1 MIRSSFSRLTLANRE
16 VRRACVLRVSLPSDR
31 TIVEYARDRTVNTP
45 GRNQTDVRTFDSGV
59 SERVADAMFALS
71 TPSRVQIL
79 CCLLDGAHS
88 VSELV
93 ARLGQEQSAVSHQ
106 LRVLL
111 DYSLVQVEQ
120 QGRRRLYT
128 LSDEHVVALVSAA
141 LRHVEQ
147 RSRSGRRGSSRT
159 GTTVAA
165 AAAEE

>member
-1 MIRSSFSRLTLANRE
+1 MG
-16 VRRACVLRVSLPSDR
+16 
-31 TIVEYARDRTVNTP
+31 YARDRAMNMR
-45 GRNQTDVRTFDSGV
+45 GRNQTGVGTFDSGV

-79 CCLLDGAHS
+79 RCLLDGAHS

-93 ARLGQEQSAVSHQ
+93 ERLGQEQSAVSHQ

-111 DYSLVQVEQ
+111 DSSLVHVER

-147 RSRSGRRGSSRT
+147 RSQTGRRPSLRAS
-159 GTTVAA
+159 AA
-165 AAAEE
+165 AAADEE